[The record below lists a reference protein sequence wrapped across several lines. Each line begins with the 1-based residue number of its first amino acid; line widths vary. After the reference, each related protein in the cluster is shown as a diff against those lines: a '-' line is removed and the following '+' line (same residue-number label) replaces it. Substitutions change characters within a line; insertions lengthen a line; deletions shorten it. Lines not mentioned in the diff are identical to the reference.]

1 MAEYKALIQ
10 LYKNDLKG
18 MNDEVNKKNIENI
31 KEIQPML
38 RDFHKKLKDNLHEE
52 KNENYKLLREMEQ
65 LNREKQQIQ
74 QQILFSHKRIF
85 ELEKLV
91 VVLNDKNITNLI
103 TARSRKRTKWRIM
116 SKTLKKATFF
126 SILL

>member
-1 MAEYKALIQ
+1 
-10 LYKNDLKG
+10 
-18 MNDEVNKKNIENI
+18 MNDEVNRRNIENI

-85 ELEKLV
+85 ELEKFV
-91 VVLNDKNITNLI
+91 GIFNDKKTKNTNMI
-103 TARSRKRTKWRIM
+103 QEDNENSEIAEKSEPEDYE
-116 SKTLKKATFF
+116 
-126 SILL
+126 

>member
-85 ELEKLV
+85 ELEKFV
-91 VVLNDKNITNLI
+91 GVLNDKKTRNLNENQDNNSEI
-103 TARSRKRTKWRIM
+103 AEKSE
-116 SKTLKKATFF
+116 LEDFE
-126 SILL
+126 

>member
-1 MAEYKALIQ
+1 MQNLIKELNDYKELNQI
-10 LYKNDLKG
+10 YKNDLKG
-18 MNDEVNKKNIENI
+18 MNDEVNRRNIENI

-38 RDFHKKLKDNLHEE
+38 REFHKRLKDNLHEE

-85 ELEKLV
+85 ELEKFVGILEK
-91 VVLNDKNITNLI
+91 KNAAKHSTTSDGEGITEIEEEKNEI
-103 TARSRKRTKWRIM
+103 N
-116 SKTLKKATFF
+116 
-126 SILL
+126 

>member
-1 MAEYKALIQ
+1 MQNLIKELNEYKELNQI
-10 LYKNDLKG
+10 YKNDLKS
-18 MNDEVNKKNIENI
+18 MNDEVNRRNIENI

-38 RDFHKKLKDNLHEE
+38 REFHKRLKDNLHEE

-85 ELEKLV
+85 ELEKFVGILEK
-91 VVLNDKNITNLI
+91 KNAAKHSSEGEGITEIEEEKIEIN
-103 TARSRKRTKWRIM
+103 
-116 SKTLKKATFF
+116 
-126 SILL
+126 

>member
-1 MAEYKALIQ
+1 MIKELSEYKALIQ
-10 LYKNDLKG
+10 LYKNDLKA
-18 MNDEVNKKNIENI
+18 MNDEVNRKNIENI

-74 QQILFSHKRIF
+74 QQILFSHKRIL
-85 ELEKLV
+85 ELEKFV
-91 VVLNDKNITNLI
+91 GIFNDKKGKV
-103 TARSRKRTKWRIM
+103 TAPSQGENSQINENSEM
-116 SKTLKKATFF
+116 EDGD
-126 SILL
+126 